1 MKAFNIAFN
10 MLCVSLLMLFSV
22 VLNSCLTLE
31 APIYC
36 IFLQNKTEDELFTIY
51 KMSSNTFTKVN
62 KLPEDSSLYDSYRM
76 CPNWAPTLWCF
87 GDQPE
92 DFLKPTDT
100 LTIFILDKEEYEG
113 KTWSQLVDSA
123 HFRQIYHLS
132 GDDVRQIG
140 SKIPYP
146 PSDVMRYMDMEPPY
160 EEAVRQ

>member
-1 MKAFNIAFN
+1 
-10 MLCVSLLMLFSV
+10 
-22 VLNSCLTLE
+22 
-31 APIYC
+31 
-36 IFLQNKTEDELFTIY
+36 
-51 KMSSNTFTKVN
+51 
-62 KLPEDSSLYDSYRM
+62 M

-132 GDDVRQIG
+132 GDDVRQLG
-140 SKIPYP
+140 SEIPYP

-160 EEAVRQ
+160 EEAVRN